1 MKTPTLLPRTSR
13 FGRSVRLHSSRSS
26 TRQIR
31 ARLRIRRVL
40 VPIDFSS
47 YSLEALQFAAPWL
60 RCVGATLHLVHV
72 SAPDAPLAG
81 LAAMPIVFSPTARRA
96 RLRADL
102 VRTAGKLTTR
112 LEQANI
118 HVLRGQPYE
127 EICRLAREL
136 KIDLIVIA
144 TRGQT
149 GLKHLLLGST
159 AERVVRYSPC
169 PVLVVRPRGSAHG
182 NGQQVETSLRVK
194 KILVPIDFSQCA
206 LQGLKFARRIGAQ
219 LGSKVILMHSICPA
233 SYVSNEEY
241 AGYDF
246 PDLLRQCE
254 SAAKKNLRKLIR
266 TGREPNME
274 FDVPPT
280 FGHAGLQICCR
291 AEKLNVDLI
300 VTSTHGRTGLKHA
313 LLGSTAEYVVRHAPC
328 SVLVVPSHPRP
339 SLDSTG
345 DKK

>member
-1 MKTPTLLPRTSR
+1 MKTPTLLPGIGR
-13 FGRSVRLHSSRSS
+13 FARSVRRNRSRMTTTCS
-26 TRQIR
+26 R
-31 ARLRIRRVL
+31 ARIRIRNVL

-47 YSLEALQFAAPWL
+47 HSLEALQFATPWL
-60 RCVGATLHLVHV
+60 RSFGAKLHLVHV

-81 LAAMPIVFSPTARRA
+81 LAAMPIVLSQPESNE
-96 RLRADL
+96 RLRTDLKQAAD
-102 VRTAGKLTTR
+102 RSISKL
-112 LEQANI
+112 EPANI

-127 EICRLAREL
+127 QICRLARDL

-169 PVLVVRPRGSAHG
+169 PVLVVRPRSSTRG
-182 NGQQVETSLRVK
+182 NGERAEASLHIK

-206 LQGLKFARRIGAQ
+206 LQGLKYARRISTE

-233 SYVSNEEY
+233 YYVSNEEY
-241 AGYDF
+241 ARYDF
-246 PDLLRQCE
+246 PGLVRQCE
-254 SAAKKNLRKLIR
+254 NTAKKKLRQLIR
-266 TGREPNME
+266 TGRGLDMT

-280 FGHAGLQICCR
+280 FGHAGLQICSR
-291 AEKLNVDLI
+291 AENLNVDLI
-300 VTSTHGRTGLKHA
+300 VASTHGRTGLKHA

-339 SLDSTG
+339 SLHSTG